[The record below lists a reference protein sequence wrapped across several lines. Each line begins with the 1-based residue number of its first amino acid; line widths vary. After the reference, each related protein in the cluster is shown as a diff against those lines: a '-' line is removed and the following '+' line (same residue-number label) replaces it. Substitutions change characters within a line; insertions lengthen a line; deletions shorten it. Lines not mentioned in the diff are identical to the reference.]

1 MISALEHWAAQSFL
15 RPKAVAIS
23 VGADSEAWVA
33 TAQGAHPTA
42 DAHIATADSIASQM
56 VAHGIRHVQLLR
68 LTGGVAL
75 DALQSVAPLLRY
87 ARIDAIAFVG
97 VAPDLQA
104 KIEMTPS
111 LSDYAFIRPKGMAM
125 ETAGGFV
132 ALHRRLVPLFGGQ
145 KKEMLDL
152 PALCRAHRIA
162 PAAVIHVGAN
172 DGAEYEMYAGMGIGS
187 KLFVEANPAAFARLQ
202 THLAGK
208 PGVTIAC
215 CAVVEHAGPV
225 TLHLSSRDEASSV
238 LPMGPVLNDHYPSIF
253 ETGRVEVPGKP
264 LDLLLEELALRP
276 APGALLNIDV
286 QGAELMVLKGATQ
299 TLPHIAAI
307 NVEVNFGEIYQGCAQ
322 VEEIEDFL
330 MSSGFHRVALTSP
343 YDPAWGDAFY
353 VRAAAP

>member
-1 MISALEHWAAQSFL
+1 MTAAFELWAAKSFL
-15 RPKAVAIS
+15 RPKAVAVS
-23 VGADSEAWVA
+23 VGADSESWVT
-33 TAQGAHPTA
+33 TAHDAHPTA
-42 DAHIATADSIASQM
+42 DVHLSTADSIASQL
-56 VAHGIRHVQLLR
+56 AAQGIRHLQLLR
-68 LTGGVAL
+68 LTSEVVL
-75 DALQSVAPLLRY
+75 DALQSVEQLLRY

-97 VAPDLQA
+97 VAPELRA
-104 KIEMTPS
+104 RIEMTPS
-111 LSDYAFIRPKGMAM
+111 LSDYAFIRPKGMEM
-125 ETAGGFV
+125 ETTGGFV
-132 ALHRRLVPLFGGQ
+132 ALHRRLVPLFGGH

-172 DGAEYEMYAGMGIGS
+172 DGAEYEMYAGMGIGRM
-187 KLFVEANPAAFARLQ
+187 LFVEANPAAFARL
-202 THLAGK
+202 HARLDGK

-238 LPMGPVLNDHYPSIF
+238 LPMGSVLNDHYPSIF

-264 LDLLLEELALRP
+264 LDLLLEELALR
-276 APGALLNIDV
+276 AVPGTLLNIDV
-286 QGAELMVLKGATQ
+286 QGAELMVLNGAAQ
-299 TLPHIAAI
+299 TLHHIAAI

-330 MSSGFHRVALTSP
+330 ISSGFRRVALTSP

-353 VRAAAP
+353 VRTTAP